1 MYEYSNNTLKV
12 IPLKLGSDF
21 RSKLNES
28 MILVYTEIKDML
40 QKFLKSK
47 LKYKEKNKP

>member
-12 IPLKLGSDF
+12 IPLKLGADF

-28 MILVYTEIKDML
+28 MILVYTGNKRHA
-40 QKFLKSK
+40 SK
-47 LKYKEKNKP
+47 NS